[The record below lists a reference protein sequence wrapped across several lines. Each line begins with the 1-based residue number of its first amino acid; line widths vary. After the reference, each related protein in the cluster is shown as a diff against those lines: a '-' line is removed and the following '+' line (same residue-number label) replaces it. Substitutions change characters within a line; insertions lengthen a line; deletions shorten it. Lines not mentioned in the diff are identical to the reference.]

1 VTTRL
6 PYLQWLAQ
14 VQKGDIVIPVVA
26 GNRLEPVVV
35 TSTSPTLITIGKY
48 AKRTN
53 YSRKTGLIAGNRPLK
68 HLFRLDQP

>member
-1 VTTRL
+1 MTTRL

-14 VQKGDIVIPVVA
+14 VKKGDMVIPVIA
-26 GNRLEPVVV
+26 GNRLEPQVVV
-35 TSTSPTLITIGKY
+35 SATRTLITIGKY

-53 YSRKTGLIAGNRPLK
+53 YSRKTGLIAGQRPLK